1 MSRYIETDT
10 PSGVLGYMINED
22 EEGCVSA
29 SVNSHRGRDVEL
41 HIPAYLDES
50 LAGAAD
56 SIPVT
61 VIDKKAFLSDR
72 YLHEVTLPD
81 TVTHIAEWA
90 FAGCRQLRSVSVPRG
105 IGVAGGAFKDCTE
118 LRRVDLRDIQTG
130 SRDAS
135 AAAPAAT
142 VCALPA
148 AAHPDIGYL
157 LAAVIQLMDDRY
169 LFDLKHAGSPDWL
182 ANWDMRLDSIMSEP
196 DEEGFSALLACGEE
210 DYEGRDNTLDAYLTR
225 RRRRKIRLCL
235 VRLMH
240 DHGLNEERRARLGA
254 YLYEHRAGTEHPD
267 AWQVVLDEHGDEE
280 EYYDALRRYGCID
293 ENAIRI
299 MLDDMGD
306 AHAGMKSYL
315 IRLSSETADEGFFDS
330 MDLL

>member
-41 HIPAYLDES
+41 HIPAYLDAPI
-50 LAGAAD
+50 AGTAD

-72 YLHEVTLPD
+72 YLHEVTVPD
-81 TVTHIAEWA
+81 TVTHIGEWA
-90 FAGCRQLRSVSVPRG
+90 FAGCRHLRSVSVTRG
-105 IGVAGGAFKDCTE
+105 IEVANGAFKDCTD
-118 LRRVDLRDIQTG
+118 LRRVDLRDRQTTSG
-130 SRDAS
+130 HS
-135 AAAPAAT
+135 
-142 VCALPA
+142 
-148 AAHPDIGYL
+148 DIGYL

-169 LFDLKHAGSPDWL
+169 LFDLKGAGSPDWL

-225 RRRRKIRLCL
+225 RRRR
-235 VRLMH
+235 
-240 DHGLNEERRARLGA
+240 GA
-254 YLYEHRAGTEHPD
+254 KGTSRSIS
-267 AWQVVLDEHGDEE
+267 V
-280 EYYDALRRYGCID
+280 
-293 ENAIRI
+293 
-299 MLDDMGD
+299 
-306 AHAGMKSYL
+306 
-315 IRLSSETADEGFFDS
+315 
-330 MDLL
+330 

>member
-22 EEGCVSA
+22 EAGCVSA
-29 SVNSHRGRDVEL
+29 SVSSHRGRDVEL
-41 HIPAYLDES
+41 HIPAYLDAPV
-50 LAGAAD
+50 AGTTD

-72 YLHEVTLPD
+72 YLHEVTVPD
-81 TVTHIAEWA
+81 TVTHIGEWA
-90 FAGCRQLRSVSVPRG
+90 FAGCRHLRSVSVTRG
-105 IGVAGGAFKDCTE
+105 IGVANGAFKDCTD
-118 LRRVDLRDIQTG
+118 LRRVDLRDGQTTSG
-130 SRDAS
+130 HS
-135 AAAPAAT
+135 
-142 VCALPA
+142 
-148 AAHPDIGYL
+148 DIGYL

-169 LFDLKHAGSPDWL
+169 LFDLKGAGSPDWL

>member
-41 HIPAYLDES
+41 HIPAYLDAPA
-50 LAGAAD
+50 AGTAD

-72 YLHEVTLPD
+72 YLHEVTVPD
-81 TVTHIAEWA
+81 TVTHIGEWA
-90 FAGCRQLRSVSVPRG
+90 FAGCRHLRSVSVPRG
-105 IGVAGGAFKDCTE
+105 IGVANGAFKDCTD
-118 LRRVDLRDIQTG
+118 LRRVDLRDGQTT
-130 SRDAS
+130 S
-135 AAAPAAT
+135 AHSDT
-142 VCALPA
+142 
-148 AAHPDIGYL
+148 GYL

-169 LFDLKHAGSPDWL
+169 LFDLKGAGSPDWL